1 MKPKHILIVDDN
13 LKDAELTLAAFQE
26 HHSTTTLVMLSDGVQ
41 ALDYLYRRGAFKNRP
56 MQDPDLALFDL
67 KMPKINGLEIIRQA
81 KLDKNLKKIPVIIFT
96 SSREPKD
103 IAAGYEL
110 GVNAYVVKPISFAE
124 FNEVIRKI
132 LGFWADVNESPN
144 QLLA

>member
-1 MKPKHILIVDDN
+1 MKPKRILVVDDN
-13 LKDAELTLAAFQE
+13 LKDAELMQAAFQE
-26 HHSTTTLVMLSDGVQ
+26 HHSATTLVMLRDGVE
-41 ALDYLYRRGAFKNRP
+41 ALDYLYRRGVFKNRP
-56 MQDPDLALFDL
+56 PEDPDLALFDL
-67 KMPKINGLEIIRQA
+67 KMPKMNGLEIIRQA
-81 KLDKNLKKIPVIIFT
+81 KSDVNLKKIPVIIFT

-103 IAAGYEL
+103 IAASYEL

-132 LGFWADVNESPN
+132 LGFWADVNESPS